1 MIFIIVFIPLP
12 HPIKGEKILKHI
24 RLELI
29 VLHDEATEVNTCSL
43 EMQEDMS
50 AWYFLW
56 NLYYITFTIQK
67 ALYR

>member
-29 VLHDEATEVNTCSL
+29 VLHDEATEVN

-50 AWYFLW
+50 A
-56 NLYYITFTIQK
+56 
-67 ALYR
+67 

>member
-29 VLHDEATEVNTCSL
+29 VLHDEATDVNTCSL

-50 AWYFLW
+50 A
-56 NLYYITFTIQK
+56 
-67 ALYR
+67 